1 MYICLICF
9 PKTESKVE
17 ELKRAKNRLKE
28 KREGEGER
36 ERDRERERERTLSL
50 MYLIYNSQYKIMYNI

>member
-28 KREGEGER
+28 KREE
-36 ERDRERERERTLSL
+36 ERERERADFVTDVP
-50 MYLIYNSQYKIMYNI
+50 YL